1 MPVHPLSSPSRQT
14 MRLWLPLLLL
24 CLALTGCKTE
34 AEDISEIMRDQKA
47 RLATITYANG
57 ATRLVAVD
65 DALEGKLKK
74 RDPYRLYPPFALT
87 DPFVGQIYYGATVDA
102 FPASPWWYALYRI
115 VNRPDECGDDFFT
128 SVFAAEDPP
137 IRWEAEPIPFFPAGR
152 RPTEEENQAE
162 RERMRAYWKAQSV
175 KLWGSESVLPLRK
188 AFKGYFTTFC
198 DFDTTILLGTGWKE
212 SEELL
217 ARAAKLGG
225 VDAAYL
231 HIQAILLKVSV
242 AWGPWGK
249 TDYKEYSRKFK
260 GGLLGRLEEIAQ
272 SGSPEATLHLARC
285 FYFGNLCGIAESF
298 ENKMVYLPRDLA
310 RSVQLAERSLQM
322 GCIDSLPFLNTI
334 YADPEAP
341 CFDLRKAHAAFIAHE
356 GLKQHYRISRHY
368 FDDESVSE
376 RIQRNPKW
384 DFGPVKPRILRG
396 YADKL
401 SPDEVRSAEEEG
413 QALIKTHLPAL
424 EAKKKDKLKR
434 YARWRVALMRDIDK
448 DMSWLRFLLL
458 PKNMTEDLRD
468 RMYVWAV
475 EKGLAEKTGPRKED
489 IRLKRA
495 LTWDDYVA
503 MDHEYRM
510 QKWNDIFFLFRWRYP
525 KPGEVKPNFVLWA
538 NWTPQM
544 EQDFRDLI
552 REAEQELAAES
563 APADRPSDKAS
574 Q

>member
-1 MPVHPLSSPSRQT
+1 MPLHPLSSPLRQA

-24 CLALTGCKTE
+24 CLALTSCETE
-34 AEDISEIMRDQKA
+34 EDISEIMRSQNA

-57 ATRLVAVD
+57 ATRLIAVD

-74 RDPYRLYPPFALT
+74 KDPYRLYPPFALT

-115 VNRPDECGDDFFT
+115 VNRPDECNDDFFT

-152 RPTEEENQAE
+152 RPTKEEIQAE

-175 KLWGSESVLPLRK
+175 KLWGSESVLPLRM
-188 AFKGYFTTFC
+188 AFEGYFSSFC
-198 DFDTTILLGTGWKE
+198 DFKTIGLLEGWKE

-217 ARAAKLGG
+217 ARAAKLGDP
-225 VDAAYL
+225 DAAYL
-231 HIQAILLKVSV
+231 HIQAILTFASIVGREQS
-242 AWGPWGK
+242 
-249 TDYKEYSRKFK
+249 YKKYSRKFK
-260 GGLLGRLEEIAQ
+260 GGLLGRLEEVAQ

-285 FYFGNLCGIAESF
+285 FYFGNIRGIGENLG
-298 ENKMVYLPRDLA
+298 NKMAYLPRDLA
-310 RSVQLAERSLQM
+310 RSAQLAERSLQM

-356 GLKQHYRISRHY
+356 GLKQHYRISRRY
-368 FDDESVSE
+368 FLDEKESEWRLGNPFYARSV
-376 RIQRNPKW
+376 
-384 DFGPVKPRILRG
+384 PVKPGILRG

-401 SPDEVRSAEEEG
+401 SPEEVRSAEEEG

-424 EAKKKDKLKR
+424 EAKKRDKLKR

-503 MDHEYRM
+503 MDQEYRM
-510 QKWNDIFFLFRWRYP
+510 QKWSDISFLFRWRYP
-525 KPGEVKPNFVLWA
+525 KPGEIKPNFILWA

-563 APADRPSDKAS
+563 APR
-574 Q
+574 

>member
-1 MPVHPLSSPSRQT
+1 MPVHPLSSPLRQT

-57 ATRLVAVD
+57 ATRLIAVD
-65 DALEGKLKK
+65 EELEGKLKR
-74 RDPYRLYPPFALT
+74 RDPYKLYPPFALT
-87 DPFVGQIYYGATVDA
+87 DPFAGHIYYGATVDA

-115 VNRPDECGDDFFT
+115 VNRPDECDDDFFT

-152 RPTEEENQAE
+152 RPTKEEIQAE

-175 KLWGSESVLPLRK
+175 KLWGSESVLLLRM
-188 AFKGYFTTFC
+188 AFRGYFPSIC
-198 DFDTTILLGTGWKE
+198 DFTTTGLLKGWKE

-217 ARAAKLGG
+217 ARAAKLGEP
-225 VDAAYL
+225 DAAYL
-231 HIQAILLKVSV
+231 HIQAILNYVSEPGGENV
-242 AWGPWGK
+242 
-249 TDYKEYSRKFK
+249 YKEYSRQFK
-260 GGLLGRLEEIAQ
+260 GGLLGRLEEVAQ

-285 FYFGNLCGIAESF
+285 LYFGNIRGIGESF
-298 ENKMVYLPRDLA
+298 SHKMAYLPRDLV
-310 RSVQLAERSLQM
+310 RSAQLAKRSLQM
-322 GCIDSLPFLNTI
+322 GCIDSLPFLNTL

-341 CFDLRKAHAAFIAHE
+341 CFDLRMAHAAFIAHE
-356 GLKQHYRISRHY
+356 GLKQHYRISRRY
-368 FDDESVSE
+368 FLDEKESEWRLDNPFYARSV
-376 RIQRNPKW
+376 
-384 DFGPVKPRILRG
+384 PVKPGILRG

-401 SPDEVRSAEEEG
+401 SPEEVRSAEEEG

-424 EAKKKDKLKR
+424 EAKKRDKLKR
-434 YARWRVALMRDIDK
+434 YARWRVALMRDIDH

-503 MDHEYRM
+503 MDQEYRM

-525 KPGEVKPNFVLWA
+525 KPGEVKPNFILWA

-563 APADRPSDKAS
+563 APR
-574 Q
+574 

>member
-1 MPVHPLSSPSRQT
+1 MPVHPLSSPWRQA

-57 ATRLVAVD
+57 ATRLIAVD

-115 VNRPDECGDDFFT
+115 VNRPDECDDDFFT

-188 AFKGYFTTFC
+188 AFEGYFSSFC
-198 DFDTTILLGTGWKE
+198 DFKTTNLLGNWKE
-212 SEELL
+212 SEALL

-225 VDAAYL
+225 PDAAYL
-231 HIQAILLKVSV
+231 HIQAILNYVS
-242 AWGPWGK
+242 ASWGENV
-249 TDYKEYSRKFK
+249 YKEYSRKFK
-260 GGLLGRLEEIAQ
+260 GGLLGRLEEVAQ

-285 FYFGNLCGIAESF
+285 LYFGNILGIGENFS
-298 ENKMVYLPRDLA
+298 NKMAFLPRDLA
-310 RSVQLAERSLQM
+310 RSAQLAERSLQM

-356 GLKQHYRISRHY
+356 GLKQHYRISRRY
-368 FDDESVSE
+368 FRDEQKSE
-376 RIQRNPKW
+376 LRNPYYE
-384 DFGPVKPRILRG
+384 GSAPVKPGILRG

-401 SPDEVRSAEEEG
+401 SPEEVRSAEEEG
-413 QALIKTHLPAL
+413 QALIKTHLSAL
-424 EAKKKDKLKR
+424 EAKKKDKLKH

-489 IRLKRA
+489 IKLKRA

-503 MDHEYRM
+503 MDQEYRM
-510 QKWNDIFFLFRWRYP
+510 QKWNDISFLFRWRYP

-544 EQDFRDLI
+544 EQDFRNLI
-552 REAEQELAAES
+552 REAEQELAADP
-563 APADRPSDKAS
+563 APADRPSLH
-574 Q
+574 

>member
-1 MPVHPLSSPSRQT
+1 MPVHPLSSPLRQT

-57 ATRLVAVD
+57 ATRLIAVD

-87 DPFVGQIYYGATVDA
+87 DPFAGHIYYGATVDA

-115 VNRPDECGDDFFT
+115 VNRPDECDDDFFT

-175 KLWGSESVLPLRK
+175 KLWGSESVLLLRM
-188 AFKGYFTTFC
+188 AFRGYFPSFC
-198 DFDTTILLGTGWKE
+198 DFTTSGLLDGWKE

-217 ARAAKLGG
+217 ARAAKLGDP
-225 VDAAYL
+225 DAAYL
-231 HIQAILLKVSV
+231 HIQAILTFAGVMGREQS
-242 AWGPWGK
+242 
-249 TDYKEYSRKFK
+249 YKKYSRKFK

-298 ENKMVYLPRDLA
+298 DNKMVYLPRDLA

-384 DFGPVKPRILRG
+384 HFGPVKPRILRG

-401 SPDEVRSAEEEG
+401 SPEEVRSAEEEG

-424 EAKKKDKLKR
+424 EAQKKDKLKH

-495 LTWDDYVA
+495 LTWDDYVG
-503 MDHEYRM
+503 MDQEYRM
-510 QKWNDIFFLFRWRYP
+510 QKWNDISFLFRWRYP

-544 EQDFRDLI
+544 EQDFRNLI
-552 REAEQELAAES
+552 REAEQELAAEP
-563 APADRPSDKAS
+563 APADRPSGKAS
-574 Q
+574 R

>member
-1 MPVHPLSSPSRQT
+1 MPVHPLSSPLRQA

-57 ATRLVAVD
+57 ATRLIAVD

-74 RDPYRLYPPFALT
+74 KDPYKLYPPFALT
-87 DPFVGQIYYGATVDA
+87 DPFVGHIYYGATVDA

-115 VNRPDECGDDFFT
+115 VNRPDECDDDFFT

-152 RPTEEENQAE
+152 RPTKEEIQAE

-175 KLWGSESVLPLRK
+175 KLWGSESVLLLRM
-188 AFKGYFTTFC
+188 AFRGNFSSFC
-198 DFDTTILLGTGWKE
+198 DFTTTGLLDGWKK

-217 ARAAKLGG
+217 ARAAKLGDP
-225 VDAAYL
+225 DAAYL
-231 HIQAILLKVSV
+231 HIQAILAYLFTIENEQ
-242 AWGPWGK
+242 A
-249 TDYKEYSRKFK
+249 YKRYSRKFK
-260 GGLLGRLEEIAQ
+260 GGLLGRLEEVAHN
-272 SGSPEATLHLARC
+272 GSPEATLHLARC
-285 FYFGNLCGIAESF
+285 FYFGNILGIGYSCSD
-298 ENKMVYLPRDLA
+298 KMALVPRDLA
-310 RSVQLAERSLQM
+310 RSAQLAERSLQM
-322 GCIDSLPFLNTI
+322 DCIDSLPFLNTI

-368 FDDESVSE
+368 FHDEKESEWRLDDPHYRASV
-376 RIQRNPKW
+376 
-384 DFGPVKPRILRG
+384 PVKPGILRG

-401 SPDEVRSAEEEG
+401 SPEEVRSAEEEG

-424 EAKKKDKLKR
+424 EAKKRDKLKR

-503 MDHEYRM
+503 MDQEYRM

-525 KPGEVKPNFVLWA
+525 KPGEVKPNFILWA

-563 APADRPSDKAS
+563 APR
-574 Q
+574 

>member
-1 MPVHPLSSPSRQT
+1 MPVHPLSSPLRQT

-57 ATRLVAVD
+57 ATRLIAVD

-74 RDPYRLYPPFALT
+74 KDPYRLYPPFALT
-87 DPFVGQIYYGATVDA
+87 DPFAGQIYYGASVDA
-102 FPASPWWYALYRI
+102 FPASPWWYALYHI
-115 VNRPDECGDDFFT
+115 VNRPDECNDDFFT

-152 RPTEEENQAE
+152 QPTKEEIQAE

-175 KLWGSESVLPLRK
+175 KLWGSESVLLLRK
-188 AFKGYFTTFC
+188 AFEGYFSSFC
-198 DFDTTILLGTGWKE
+198 DFKTIGLLEGWKE

-217 ARAAKLGG
+217 ARAAKLGDP
-225 VDAAYL
+225 DAAYL
-231 HIQAILLKVSV
+231 HIQAIL
-242 AWGPWGK
+242 
-249 TDYKEYSRKFK
+249 DYLWIREYACKEYSRKFK
-260 GGLLGRLEEIAQ
+260 GGLMGRLEEVAQ
-272 SGSPEATLHLARC
+272 SGSPEATLHLARSL
-285 FYFGNLCGIAESF
+285 YFGNIRGIAEDGS
-298 ENKMVYLPRDLA
+298 NKMALVPRDLV

-356 GLKQHYRISRHY
+356 GLKQHYRISRRY
-368 FDDESVSE
+368 FDDENVSE

-384 DFGPVKPRILRG
+384 PFGPVKPRILRG

-401 SPDEVRSAEEEG
+401 SPEEVRSAEEEG

-424 EAKKKDKLKR
+424 EAKKRDKLKR

-503 MDHEYRM
+503 MDQEYRM

-525 KPGEVKPNFVLWA
+525 KPGEVKPNFILWA

-563 APADRPSDKAS
+563 APR
-574 Q
+574 